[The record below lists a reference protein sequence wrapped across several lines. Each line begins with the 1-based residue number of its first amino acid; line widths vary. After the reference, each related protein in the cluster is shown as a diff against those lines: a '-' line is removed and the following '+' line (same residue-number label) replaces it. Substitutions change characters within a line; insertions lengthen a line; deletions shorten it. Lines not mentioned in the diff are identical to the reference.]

1 MFRPL
6 LSLVLAA
13 AVATASASASASI
26 LPVPPMTSGAP
37 ASSPTGQI
45 KLQSQAKSIKVSTL
59 PVAGQGRGVA
69 PHSEQDQAS
78 TNGSGWRAYGTP
90 LSALVLMA
98 IIAFRRRKAD
108 RH

>member
-6 LSLVLAA
+6 FSLVLAA
-13 AVATASASASASI
+13 AVATASASI
-26 LPVPPMTSGAP
+26 LPAPPMTSGAP

-45 KLQSQAKSIKVSTL
+45 KLQSQVKSIKVSTI

-69 PHSEQDQAS
+69 PQSEQDQAS
-78 TNGSGWRAYGTP
+78 ANGSGWRAYGTP

>member
-6 LSLVLAA
+6 FSLVLAA
-13 AVATASASASASI
+13 GVATASASIPA
-26 LPVPPMTSGAP
+26 VPPVTSGAL
-37 ASSPTGQI
+37 SPPTTGQL
-45 KLQSQAKSIKVSTL
+45 KLQPQAKAIKVSTI
-59 PVAGQGRGVA
+59 PVAGQGRGAA
-69 PHSEQDQAS
+69 PHADQDQAS